1 MPPIE
6 STVRRA
12 RPVAALVA
20 LLLATATATASA
32 TSASVRPVAR
42 PDPQALRVDVGSFTL
57 YTNDQRAGREQ
68 FSVQRLTGADGVA
81 LELRAESA
89 IGDRRAAVRLETDS
103 AAVPVRYSIE
113 EREGATVTLRL
124 GGQRVRGRF
133 TTLARSTSGEA
144 AREYLLAPGARVL
157 EDDGVSQYALL
168 VRHRTLRVGDSLIV
182 PVLTPSANRQG
193 TVRLVL
199 DRADDTVTIAGA
211 RRVAR
216 QWRVV
221 TANNETRVIWS
232 DADDR
237 LLRLDI
243 PARGFRALRDDIPR

>member
-6 STVRRA
+6 STVRRVW
-12 RPVAALVA
+12 PVAALVA
-20 LLLATATATASA
+20 LLLATASA

-42 PDPQALRVDVGSFTL
+42 PEPQALRVDVGSFTL
-57 YTNDQRAGREQ
+57 YSNDQRVGREQ
-68 FSVQRLTGADGVA
+68 FSVQQLTGADGVA

-157 EDDGVSQYALL
+157 EDDGVSQYALM

-221 TANNETRVIWS
+221 TASNETRMIWS

-237 LLRLDI
+237 LLRLEI